1 MKLTWKKLLISVGV
15 LLLAGTT
22 VLAVHIYQVTRPQIT
37 DAERIVMARVDFQ
50 QDISAD
56 DATKITEWLYA
67 NKGIHHVLCNA
78 ETNIAVFTFYPAQ
91 ADANNI
97 IADLKKAG
105 NYKAERYLPSAA
117 AMKSGCPV
125 N

>member
-1 MKLTWKKLLISVGV
+1 MKLTWKKLLISAGV
-15 LLLAGTT
+15 LLLAATT

-50 QDISAD
+50 QDISPD
-56 DATKITEWLYA
+56 DANKITEWLYA
-67 NKGIHHVLCNA
+67 NKGVHHVLCNA

-91 ADANNI
+91 TDANNI
-97 IADLKKAG
+97 IADLKKVG
-105 NYKAERYLPSAA
+105 NYKAERYLPSAT

>member
-1 MKLTWKKLLISVGV
+1 MKLTWKKLLISAGV
-15 LLLAGTT
+15 LLLAATT

-50 QDISAD
+50 QDISLD
-56 DATKITEWLYA
+56 DANKITEWLYA
-67 NKGIHHVLCNA
+67 NKGVHHVLCNA
-78 ETNIAVFTFYPAQ
+78 ETNIAVFTFYPEQ
-91 ADANNI
+91 TDANNI

-105 NYKAERYLPSAA
+105 NYKAERYLPSTA
-117 AMKSGCPV
+117 AMKTGCPV